1 MFRIIFV
8 LDILNGTA
16 VHAVRGE
23 RSKYKPV
30 TGSSICVSSSPFEF
44 ISALAPREVYIA
56 DLDRLQHQ
64 GDNFELIEKISGKTR
79 TMADIGA
86 ENMNDV
92 EKCAKIADTVILGTE
107 TASLDLIEKAAV
119 RFSGRINVS
128 IDMKNWK
135 VLAKDRNMD
144 VEPVELVKRLNDHEI
159 RDIII
164 LELTRVGTCA
174 GIDECFL
181 RDIAA
186 VSSHNVLVGGGI
198 KDMDDIEALKR
209 IGMSGALVATA
220 VHNGKIPVNLINSEK
235 SPLKYNYITPKIRQI
250 YYRE

>member
-8 LDILNGTA
+8 LDIQKGTA

-30 TGSSICVSSSPFEF
+30 TGSIICDSSAPLD
-44 ISALAPREVYIA
+44 IIQALTPVEIYIA

-64 GDNFELIEKISGKTR
+64 GDNFDLIEKISGKTR

-107 TASLDLIEKAAV
+107 TASFDLIEKAAV
-119 RFSGRINVS
+119 RFPGRINVS

-135 VLAKDRNMD
+135 VLTKDSNMD
-144 VEPVELVKRLNDHEI
+144 VEPVELVKRLNDHDI
-159 RDIII
+159 RDIIV
-164 LELTRVGTCA
+164 LELTRVGTGA
-174 GIDECFL
+174 GIDEGFL
-181 RDIAA
+181 IDITA
-186 VSSHNVLVGGGI
+186 VSSHDVIVGGGI
-198 KDMDDIEALKR
+198 KDMNDIEALKR
-209 IGMSGALVATA
+209 IGVSGALVATA
-220 VHNGKIPVNLINSEK
+220 VHSGKIPAELIRTNSWK
-235 SPLKYNYITPKIRQI
+235 S
-250 YYRE
+250 

>member
-8 LDILNGTA
+8 IDILRGAA
-16 VHAVRGE
+16 VHAIRGE
-23 RSKYKPV
+23 RSKYQPLA
-30 TGSSICVSSSPFEF
+30 GSKVCNSSVPLD
-44 ISALAPREVYIA
+44 IIQALSPREVYIA

-107 TASLDLIEKAAV
+107 TASFDLIEKAVV
-119 RFSGRINVS
+119 RFPGRINVS

-135 VLAKDRNMD
+135 VLSKDRDMD

-159 RDIII
+159 RDIIV
-164 LELTRVGTCA
+164 LELTRVGTGA
-174 GIDECFL
+174 GIDEGFL
-181 RDIAA
+181 KDIAA
-186 VSSHNVLVGGGI
+186 VSSHNVLAGGGI
-198 KDMDDIEALKR
+198 KDMDNIEALKR
-209 IGMSGALVATA
+209 IGISGALVATA
-220 VHNGKIPVNLINSEK
+220 VHSGKIPADLIRTFRTGRNG
-235 SPLKYNYITPKIRQI
+235 
-250 YYRE
+250 